1 MAQTRSIAVRIP
13 DALLTAAREQLGLST
28 AMRDSDIVRSA
39 LAAVGG
45 LDLAEHTPK
54 RTGRPRQKGRA
65 A

>member
-13 DALLTAAREQLGLST
+13 DALLTAAREQLGLS
-28 AMRDSDIVRSA
+28 AAIRNSDIVRSA

-45 LDLAEHTPK
+45 LDLADHTPR
-54 RTGRPRQKGRA
+54 RTGRPPRKARA